1 MTSRCALLGFITNS
15 VLRRAFRSVPFRR
28 VTSPFLLHTME
39 PSTEAPERV
48 RMSLLSL

>member
-1 MTSRCALLGFITNS
+1 MNSRRALHGFIANS

-28 VTSPFLLHTME
+28 VTSPFLLHAME
-39 PSTEAPERV
+39 LSTEATERV